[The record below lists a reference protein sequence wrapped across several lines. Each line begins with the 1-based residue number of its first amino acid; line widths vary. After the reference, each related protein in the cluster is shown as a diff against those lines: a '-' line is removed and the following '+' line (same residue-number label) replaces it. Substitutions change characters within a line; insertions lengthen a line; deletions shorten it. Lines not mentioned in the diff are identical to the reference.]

1 MKRRSRIC
9 RGSYISTS
17 LWLHLLVV
25 MYFLLVS
32 KLFVVFQLYSGFVLA
47 DLMTVGLWQLWNI
60 VSLVITKL
68 LNTAAFSDILLQRK
82 MLAYFRK
89 VYIYRLCSYVI
100 KQKT

>member
-1 MKRRSRIC
+1 
-9 RGSYISTS
+9 
-17 LWLHLLVV
+17 